1 MDKLIKGLIADGH
14 ARVYLAYT
22 TDLVEEARKHHDL
35 WPTATAAL
43 GRTLSIATVM
53 GGMLKSDD
61 EKLTIQINGG
71 GKLGTIMVDAFPHGK
86 VRGFV
91 SEPHVML
98 VNEKTHKLDV
108 GKAVGTNGYLRVI
121 RDISLKDDFTGT
133 TALQTGEIGE
143 DFAYYFTVSE
153 QIPTAISVGVLVND
167 DMTTKSAGVFMIQMM
182 PQATEADISFCE
194 NIILGLKPISTLVDE
209 VRDPKEL
216 LDEIFGDE
224 IEILEEEDL
233 KFECNCSKHRMME
246 ALTTLKEEDLEEMIR
261 EDHGCEIVCRY
272 CNTKY
277 QFSEEDLTKLLSEKR
292 KKA

>member
-53 GGMLKSDD
+53 GGMLKGED

-71 GKLGTIMVDAFPHGK
+71 GEIGTIMVDAFPNGK

-121 RDISLKDDFTGT
+121 RDISLKDYSLLVGKMTIYAFAAVYSGGT
-133 TALQTGEIGE
+133 
-143 DFAYYFTVSE
+143 
-153 QIPTAISVGVLVND
+153 
-167 DMTTKSAGVFMIQMM
+167 
-182 PQATEADISFCE
+182 
-194 NIILGLKPISTLVDE
+194 DE
-209 VRDPKEL
+209 VMKNADRL
-216 LDEIFGDE
+216 IAV
-224 IEILEEEDL
+224 ED
-233 KFECNCSKHRMME
+233 
-246 ALTTLKEEDLEEMIR
+246 
-261 EDHGCEIVCRY
+261 V
-272 CNTKY
+272 
-277 QFSEEDLTKLLSEKR
+277 
-292 KKA
+292 